1 MGPKRVLSRF
11 TRSTWARYDVVL
23 QNLAPGTLSPCGSEL
38 RMILQSASISRIS
51 DTLVFAPTF
60 NERRTIGPLLDGLLS
75 LPERFDVLIVD
86 DHSCDGTAD
95 YLTARA
101 ATRLI
106 MRSGKFG
113 VGSAHKIAW
122 LQARQ
127 HGYSRLATLDAD
139 LSHDPKD
146 VSRVLALLDE
156 GADVA
161 FGSRFLPGS
170 RLDYSGW
177 RLFVSRN
184 ANRVARLLLHLIS
197 LNTRIHCEQY
207 ACNALPRDL
216 SKASQT
222 MDMPFSS
229 TARLSSLATA

>member
-1 MGPKRVLSRF
+1 MGPAAPAPR
-11 TRSTWARYDVVL
+11 L
-23 QNLAPGTLSPCGSEL
+23 Q
-38 RMILQSASISRIS
+38 MM
-51 DTLVFAPTF
+51 
-60 NERRTIGPLLDGLLS
+60 
-75 LPERFDVLIVD
+75 
-86 DHSCDGTAD
+86 
-95 YLTARA
+95 
-101 ATRLI
+101 
-106 MRSGKFG
+106 MRSGNCG

-122 LQARQ
+122 SQAWQ

-184 ANRVARLLLHLIS
+184 ANRFARLLLHLPITEYTNS
-197 LNTRIHCEQY
+197 LRAVRLQCIAPGLVESIADDGYAFFLTIVAQYPRHVLTMPEIPIHLRDPQSAQTRNS
-207 ACNALPRDL
+207 ACH
-216 SKASQT
+216 
-222 MDMPFSS
+222 
-229 TARLSSLATA
+229 

>member
-1 MGPKRVLSRF
+1 MSKLG
-11 TRSTWARYDVVL
+11 A
-23 QNLAPGTLSPCGSEL
+23 GTLSPCGSEL

-60 NERRTIGPLLDGLLS
+60 NERQTIGPLLDGLLN

-101 ATRLI
+101 ATEPRLRLI

-146 VSRVLALLDE
+146 VSRV
-156 GADVA
+156 
-161 FGSRFLPGS
+161 
-170 RLDYSGW
+170 
-177 RLFVSRN
+177 
-184 ANRVARLLLHLIS
+184 
-197 LNTRIHCEQY
+197 
-207 ACNALPRDL
+207 
-216 SKASQT
+216 
-222 MDMPFSS
+222 
-229 TARLSSLATA
+229 